1 VPLYRFN
8 RRLSQTATFA
18 HDQFPHMLEWLYN
31 RLTKKD
37 APCPADL
44 IFVLAGKMERKRYG
58 LELYRA
64 GFAKRL
70 LVSVGRFEV
79 SKMSGLPIPSTAEL
93 IAKRDRTSPEK
104 RHFFCQIDEHQTRIF
119 NPNLRRWNTY
129 GEVLALRDHLADKL
143 PSRLIVVS
151 TDVHL
156 RRVAL
161 VFEKVFR
168 DSAVEFQY
176 CSVPHQQSSLSKD
189 RWWTRPDDRNYV
201 IRETIKLVGY
211 RFILLLPGFAVR
223 WCMRLRD

>member
-1 VPLYRFN
+1 
-8 RRLSQTATFA
+8 
-18 HDQFPHMLEWLYN
+18 MLDWFYN
-31 RLTKKD
+31 PLTKKD

-58 LELYRA
+58 LELYQA

-70 LVSVGRFEV
+70 LLSVGRFEV
-79 SKMSGLPIPSTAEL
+79 SKMSGLPVGFTAEL
-93 IAKRDRTSPEK
+93 RATRDLLPPEK
-104 RHFFCQIDEHQTRIF
+104 RHFFVQIDESQTRIF
-119 NPNLRRWNTY
+119 TPALRRWNTY
-129 GEVLALRDHLADKL
+129 GEVLGLRVHLADKL

-168 DSAVEFQY
+168 DLAVEFQY
-176 CSVPHQQSSLSKD
+176 CPVPNQQSSLSKD
-189 RWWTRPDDRNYV
+189 RWWTRPDDRSYV
-201 IRETIKLVGY
+201 IRETIKLAGY